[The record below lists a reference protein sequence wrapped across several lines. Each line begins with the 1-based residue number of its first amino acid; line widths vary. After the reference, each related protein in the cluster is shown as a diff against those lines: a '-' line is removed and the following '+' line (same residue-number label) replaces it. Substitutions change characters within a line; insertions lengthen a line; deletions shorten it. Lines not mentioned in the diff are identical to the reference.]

1 MRRQLITQ
9 PILAAALV
17 LSIAFTGVLDA
28 QQGGAKPRARDL
40 GIPFDGTPGPLNAIT
55 DVGRVEV
62 GATTIIEGAGEHAV
76 RTGVTIV
83 WPDGRRWASVF
94 AGWYAGNG
102 FGDLTG
108 TAWVEEGGVLG
119 GPVAITN
126 TSSVGSVRDAVIQY
140 FDEVLRVDIPW
151 HQPVVGETSDAGLND
166 MAGFH
171 VKKEHV
177 FAAMS

>member
-1 MRRQLITQ
+1 MNRPSMTLRALAVAVAL
-9 PILAAALV
+9 PIALSV
-17 LSIAFTGVLDA
+17 VLDA
-28 QQGGAKPRARDL
+28 QPTRPKPRARDL
-40 GIPFDGTPGPLNAIT
+40 GVPFDGTPGPLNAIT

-62 GATTIIEGAGEHAV
+62 GETTIVEGAGEHAV

-83 WPDGRRWASVF
+83 WPGGRQWTSVF

-126 TSSVGSVRDAVIQY
+126 TYSVGTVRDAVLAW
-140 FDEVLRVDIPW
+140 FDQKLKVSIAW

-166 MAGFH
+166 IAGFH
-171 VKKEHV
+171 VRQEHV
-177 FAAMS
+177 WA